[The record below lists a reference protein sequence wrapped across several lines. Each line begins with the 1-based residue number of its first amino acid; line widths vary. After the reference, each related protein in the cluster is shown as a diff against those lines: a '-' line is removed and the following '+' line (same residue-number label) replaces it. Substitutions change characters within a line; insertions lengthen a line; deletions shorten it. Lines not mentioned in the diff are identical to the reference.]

1 MERIRDAVAGPTP
14 RRGLRS
20 SMLCFGKT
28 SSGMVVGLE
37 LEVEF
42 FLSLMVG
49 RDFKAVEVHLKT
61 NFSWLDF
68 IIPMSAG
75 RGRPCLLDSC

>member
-1 MERIRDAVAGPTP
+1 
-14 RRGLRS
+14 
-20 SMLCFGKT
+20 
-28 SSGMVVGLE
+28 MVVGLE